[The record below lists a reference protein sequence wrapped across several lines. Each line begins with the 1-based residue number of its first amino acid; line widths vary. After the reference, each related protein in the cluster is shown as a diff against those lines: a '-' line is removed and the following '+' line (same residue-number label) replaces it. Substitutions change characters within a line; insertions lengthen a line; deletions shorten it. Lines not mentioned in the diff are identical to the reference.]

1 MVHPWLSIFFSVDT
15 YLEKQW
21 GLKGCRGEHTV
32 LSVTDSQ
39 DFSFV
44 LLSTDQN
51 LLVFEISFHIFGTVV
66 HVQITFD
73 SIRFLSYIAGK

>member
-1 MVHPWLSIFFSVDT
+1 M
-15 YLEKQW
+15 
-21 GLKGCRGEHTV
+21 

-66 HVQITFD
+66 HVQKTFD